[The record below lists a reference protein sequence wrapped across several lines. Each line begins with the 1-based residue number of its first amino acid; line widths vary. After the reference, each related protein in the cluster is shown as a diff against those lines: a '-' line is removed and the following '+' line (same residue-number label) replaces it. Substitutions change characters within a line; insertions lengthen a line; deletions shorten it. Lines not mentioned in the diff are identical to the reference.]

1 MFIDCK
7 LVLKNY
13 MPDDELIV
21 GMLFSRIVN
30 DAHQVYELNKVSND
44 QRGYIV
50 DNGFPVHLNIIWEGN
65 PNLDEMEEVALHD
78 QIGWFD
84 EGDEHEELSDI
95 TIGQINKILADDG
108 DIEVEFDDE
117 GIEPLLYNNKVVI
130 RSEIAKLVKNASF
143 DNEENEEESDEN
155 MCSLCSG
162 TGEGPFPHTRCMS
175 CGGSGEA
182 KSSGDDFDYD

>member
-21 GMLFSRIVN
+21 GMLFSRIV
-30 DAHQVYELNKVSND
+30 DDSYQVYELDKIPND
-44 QRGYIV
+44 QKAYIV
-50 DNGFPVHLNIIWEGN
+50 EHGFPVHLNIIWEGN

-84 EGDEHEELSDI
+84 EGDEHEELTDI
-95 TIGQINKILADDG
+95 TIGQINKILTDDG

-117 GIEPLLYNNKVVI
+117 GIEPVLYNNKVVI
-130 RSEIAKLVKNASF
+130 RSEIAKLVKDASF
-143 DNEENEEESDEN
+143 ANEDEEYDN
-155 MCSLCSG
+155 MCQHCSG
-162 TGEGPFPHTRCMS
+162 TGEGPFPDTRCMS
-175 CGGSGEA
+175 CGGSGEG
-182 KSSGDDFDYD
+182 KSSGDDFDFDYD